1 MGCRA
6 ADDPTRMLR
15 LVAREGRVVVGR
27 TLPGRGA
34 WLHPGCVEAALKRRA
49 LPRALRAPGVSTD
62 ALADAVAAAVG
73 RPAPGSR

>member
-15 LVAREGRVVVGR
+15 LAAREGRVVVGR

-73 RPAPGSR
+73 RPASGSR